1 MNLILL
7 SKKTDKL
14 NKMLDQKIR
23 SDFLEK
29 KSKAVY
35 LSLGN
40 KINDKDYDLTSTFLK
55 KYGIQILNLVDINNP
70 NLMKVKKSILEH
82 SVVYIPSVNPIEAI
96 NNLKKFN
103 LKNTLNEFFD
113 NGGKVIVEGM
123 SCVLFSDGMEIFD
136 ELILKSDK
144 EVNKGLGIIGFNCI
158 PNWNEYKAQ
167 LCNIV
172 DSSRKYEGVYYGVN
186 DGNGIE
192 INDDDVIFYG
202 DIIKIEDG
210 SFDVFKGL

>member
-7 SKKTDKL
+7 SNKTDSL
-14 NKMLDQKIR
+14 NKMLDKKMR

-40 KINDKDYDLTSTFLK
+40 KVNDTDFDLTAAFLK
-55 KYGIQILNLVDINNP
+55 KYGIQSLDLVDINNP
-70 NLMKVKKSILEH
+70 NLMKVKNSILEH
-82 SVVYIPSVNPIEAI
+82 GIVYIPSVNPIEAM
-96 NNLKKFN
+96 NNLRNFN

-123 SCVLFSDGMEIFD
+123 SCVLFSYGMEIFD
-136 ELILKSDK
+136 ELLLKSDK
-144 EVNKGLGIIGFNCI
+144 KINKGLGIIDFNCI
-158 PNWNEYKAQ
+158 PNWNEYKSQ
-167 LCNIV
+167 LCNVV
-172 DSSRKYEGVYYGVN
+172 DSSRKYEGIYYGVN

-192 INDDDVIFYG
+192 IKNDDIIFYG
-202 DIIKIEDG
+202 DIIKIKDG